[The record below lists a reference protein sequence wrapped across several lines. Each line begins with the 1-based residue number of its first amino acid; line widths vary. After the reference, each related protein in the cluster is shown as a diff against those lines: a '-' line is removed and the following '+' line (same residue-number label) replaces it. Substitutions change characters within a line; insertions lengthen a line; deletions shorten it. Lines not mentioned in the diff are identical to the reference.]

1 MTCREYKDVMMAY
14 LDGELENEQIKT
26 FQAHLKD
33 CPECRQDLEQFTS
46 LKEITDSVSLVEPE
60 DRVWDQYWDNVYNR
74 LERRMGWVFFSIAGI
89 VLGLFG
95 GFKVVEAVVL
105 DPGVSLMFKVFLVVL
120 ILGLSILFTSVLRER
135 LYFWQRDRYKD
146 VRR

>member
-14 LDGELENEQIKT
+14 LDGELENEQIKQ

-89 VLGLFG
+89 LLGLFG
-95 GFKVVEAVVL
+95 GFKVIEAVIL
-105 DPGVSLMFKVFLVVL
+105 DPGVDLMFKVCLVVL
-120 ILGLSILFTSVLRER
+120 ILGLAILFASVLRER
-135 LYFWQRDRYKD
+135 LYFRQRDRYKD

>member
-14 LDGELENEQIKT
+14 LDGELENEQIKQ

-33 CPECRQDLEQFTS
+33 CPACRQDLEEFTS

-89 VLGLFG
+89 LLGLFG
-95 GFKVVEAVVL
+95 GFKVVEAVIL
-105 DPGVSLMFKVFLVVL
+105 DSKMDLMFKVCLLVL
-120 ILGLSILFTSVLRER
+120 ILGLSILFASVLRER

>member
-1 MTCREYKDVMMAY
+1 MTCREYKDVMMAF

-33 CPECRQDLEQFTS
+33 CSECRQDLEQFTS

-89 VLGLFG
+89 LLGLFG
-95 GFKVVEAVVL
+95 GFKVIEAVIL
-105 DPGVSLMFKVFLVVL
+105 DPGVDLMFKVCLVVL
-120 ILGLSILFTSVLRER
+120 ILGLSILFASVLRER
-135 LYFWQRDRYKD
+135 LYFRQRDRYKD

>member
-14 LDGELENEQIKT
+14 LDGELENDQIKT

-60 DRVWDQYWDNVYNR
+60 DRVWDQYWDKVYNR

-89 VLGLFG
+89 LLGLFG

-105 DPGVSLMFKVFLVVL
+105 DPGVGLMFKVCLVVL
-120 ILGLSILFTSVLRER
+120 ILGLSILFVSVLRER

>member
-14 LDGELENEQIKT
+14 LDGELENEQIKQ

-33 CPECRQDLEQFTS
+33 CPACRQDLEEFTS

-89 VLGLFG
+89 LLGLFG
-95 GFKVVEAVVL
+95 GCKVVEAVFL
-105 DPGVSLMFKVFLVVL
+105 DPGVGLMFKVCLVVL
-120 ILGLSILFTSVLRER
+120 ILGLSILFVSVLRER

>member
-1 MTCREYKDVMMAY
+1 MTCREYKDMMMAY
-14 LDGELENEQIKT
+14 LDGELENKQIKT
-26 FQAHLKD
+26 FQTHLKN
-33 CPECRQDLEQFTS
+33 CPECRQDLEEFTS

-89 VLGLFG
+89 LLGLFG
-95 GFKVVEAVVL
+95 GFKVIEAVIL
-105 DPGVSLMFKVFLVVL
+105 DPGVDLMFKVCLVVL
-120 ILGLSILFTSVLRER
+120 ILGLSILFASVLRER
-135 LYFWQRDRYKD
+135 LYFRQRDRYKD

>member
-14 LDGELENEQIKT
+14 LDGELEEKRIKQ
-26 FQAHLKD
+26 FQAHLKN
-33 CPECRQDLEQFTS
+33 CPQCRQELDEFVS
-46 LKEITDSVSLVEPE
+46 LKKITDSVSLVEPE

-89 VLGLFG
+89 LLGLFG
-95 GFKVVEAVVL
+95 GFKVIEAVIL
-105 DPGVSLMFKVFLVVL
+105 DPGADLMFKVCLVVL
-120 ILGLSILFTSVLRER
+120 ILGLAILFASVLRER
-135 LYFWQRDRYKD
+135 IYFRQRDRYKD

>member
-14 LDGELENEQIKT
+14 LDGELEEKQIKQ

-33 CPECRQDLEQFTS
+33 CPQCRQELDEFVS
-46 LKEITDSVSLVEPE
+46 LKKITDSVSLVEPE
-60 DRVWDQYWDNVYNR
+60 DQVWDQYWDNVYNR

-89 VLGLFG
+89 LLGLFG
-95 GFKVVEAVVL
+95 GVKVIEAVIL
-105 DPGVSLMFKVFLVVL
+105 DPGVDLMFKVCLVVL
-120 ILGLSILFTSVLRER
+120 ILGLSILFASVLRER
-135 LYFWQRDRYKD
+135 LYFRQRDRYQD